1 MVLLVA
7 LDERSDRSER
17 VIAFAIAEAKLRK
30 EKLVF
35 VHSLFGEGKTSPK
48 EIEEGEKLLKWADE
62 IARKEG
68 IDFETKLLVRGK
80 EPAEDIVEFA
90 NELDATMIIIGVR
103 KRRPTGKLIFG
114 SVAQDVILHASK
126 PVVCVK

>member
-30 EKLVF
+30 DKIVF

-48 EIEEGEKLLKWADE
+48 EIEEGEKLLKWAEE

-68 IDFETKLLVRGK
+68 VEFETRLLVRGK

-90 NELDATMIIIGVR
+90 DEINANMVIIGVR
-103 KRRPTGKLIFG
+103 KRRPAGKIIFG
-114 SVAQDVILHASK
+114 SVAQDIILHASK